1 MKIKNVMIFSAGALV
16 GAGAVAVIANNRMER
31 MKDEHEVEIRSVVEA
46 FQRKACMNGV
56 KCENN
61 IVVINDPVED
71 EGDALSINEDDDYE
85 EPIVTDVSA
94 PIDKKHLVEVNLNK
108 PNVIDYSKKYS
119 VKVDNNEKSDN
130 KEDKQ
135 EVAFEEYS
143 NSFLPTF
150 ITEDDFLDDAS
161 FKKKSI
167 IYFAGDHVFTDANYS
182 PEEELTET
190 SFGKAIMEAI
200 NRNNVTYI
208 RDDSARIDYECYT
221 ECGSYGDIIID

>member
-1 MKIKNVMIFSAGALV
+1 MKIKNVMLFSAGAIV

-31 MKDEHEVEIRSVVEA
+31 MKDEHEVEIRSVIEA

-61 IVVINDPVED
+61 IVVISDPVED
-71 EGDALSINEDDDYE
+71 ESDDEEEDDCKD
-85 EPIVTDVSA
+85 PIVTGTA
-94 PIDKKHLVEVNLNK
+94 AAIDKKHLVEVNLNK
-108 PNVIDYSKKYS
+108 PDVIDYSKKYS
-119 VKVDNNEKSDN
+119 VKVDKNEKSDN

-143 NSFLPTF
+143 SSFLPTF
-150 ITEDDFLDDAS
+150 ITEDDFLDDAA

-190 SFGKAIMEAI
+190 SFGKTIMEAI

-208 RDDSARIDYECYT
+208 RDDSAKIDYECYT